1 MEIRRIKGIVK
12 DYAWGNKDFI
22 PSLIGGYTDKP
33 QAELWLGTHPAG
45 DAVLDD
51 GSKLSSLIYSDKSFL
66 GKDWNRFSG
75 HLPLLMKI
83 LAIDKPLSLQCHP
96 DKAQAVSGWNRE
108 AEARAKGEPCS
119 YSDDNPKCEMFLAL
133 SPVTAMCGFRPL
145 EVIKADLAA
154 IVPSSYGR
162 TIMALSSSI
171 KNLFMSLFAL
181 DGNEKKIILEE
192 LASSLSASTS
202 SSWDG
207 LFMTREGVARKCLSE
222 HPGDIGC
229 IFPYLLNIVHLRI
242 GEALPIVPDTLHAYV
257 YGNGVELM
265 SSSDNVL
272 RGGLTKK
279 RVDLEELKRIM
290 EFTSL
295 DVEKVK
301 KINDEKGREIMLT
314 DTPSFRLAKMD
325 SGTYRVHNEAGIV
338 IVIDGSLTI
347 KEKESVLK
355 LEKGEV
361 AFISYSADAELSLSG
376 LAFEA
381 IVPPLS

>member
-1 MEIRRIKGIVK
+1 MRTVKIKGSVK
-12 DYAWGNKDFI
+12 DYAWGNDYYIANLLSLKREGSKAEYWMGAH
-22 PSLIGGYTDKP
+22 PS
-33 QAELWLGTHPAG
+33 G
-45 DAVLDD
+45 DAITE
-51 GSKLSSLIYSDKSFL
+51 SEEKLSSYIASDPVSAL
-66 GKDWNRFSG
+66 GSKRDK
-75 HLPLLMKI
+75 LPLLFKI
-83 LAIDKPLSLQCHP
+83 LAIEKPLSLQCHP
-96 DKAQAVSGWNRE
+96 NKKQAEEGWKREEPLRASGKEYN
-108 AEARAKGEPCS
+108 
-119 YSDDNPKCEMFLAL
+119 YQDDNEKAEIIYAL
-133 SPVTAMCGFRPL
+133 SPISAMCGFR
-145 EVIKADLAA
+145 EKDEIDANFRKY
-154 IVPSSYGR
+154 IPSSYKKYFNSQVNDIEKMFF
-162 TIMALSSSI
+162 TLYELKDA
-171 KNLFMSLFAL
+171 
-181 DGNEKKIILEE
+181 EKKEVLKELEE
-192 LASSLSASTS
+192 SLNNDPSPSY
-202 SSWDG
+202 DG
-207 LFMTREGVARKCLSE
+207 EFLNLKAIALECLKE
-222 HPGDIGC
+222 YEGDIGALAPL
-229 IFPYLLNIVHLRI
+229 FMNVVHLNV
-242 GEALPIVPDTLHAYV
+242 GEALFLKPDTLHAYV

-361 AFISYSADAELSLSG
+361 AFIAYSADAELSLSG